1 MKLKM
6 DTPMASAPIV
16 AAELSRCPAT
26 AELTMPIRGTV
37 MLEMMFGTANRRIS
51 RFMSWFLMCKY
62 TAFADKGKYFGT
74 VFRSDS
80 RRDNPLFP
88 ENSGCRCRYPENSI
102 TFAACTGVFGRCEC
116 RGFPVM
122 QGKSSEIADLG
133 PGVVKR
139 RSVSFAGSIDDC
151 DFREYDLL
159 NSQNSQN
166 RL

>member
-1 MKLKM
+1 VRN
-6 DTPMASAPIV
+6 A
-16 AAELSRCPAT
+16 
-26 AELTMPIRGTV
+26 
-37 MLEMMFGTANRRIS
+37 
-51 RFMSWFLMCKY
+51 
-62 TAFADKGKYFGT
+62 
-74 VFRSDS
+74 
-80 RRDNPLFP
+80 
-88 ENSGCRCRYPENSI
+88 
-102 TFAACTGVFGRCEC
+102 GV
-116 RGFPVM
+116 FPVM